1 MTDRQS
7 ILRNKSTAWKIVG
20 AVALPASLCI
30 VVLVMLPQ
38 LRAFFG
44 GPHIQ
49 VKSND
54 HANAFAVDDAGLE
67 KLVADMPHL
76 KILGIYDSPKL
87 TPGGL
92 ESLLSLT
99 ELERLLID
107 DSAVTDESVVAL
119 TKITGLRQLNLDNSQ
134 ITDRGVAMLRELTSL
149 RQVHL
154 KKCDYITDQSIEYLA
169 ELPDLS
175 MLVLVGCRGITDRS
189 FDAFARMPSLTFL
202 VISGT
207 SVSSDAAAKL
217 RDLGIEVIH

>member
-1 MTDRQS
+1 MADRRN
-7 ILRNKSTAWKIVG
+7 ILRNKSAAWKVVG

-30 VVLVMLPQ
+30 VVFVMLPQ
-38 LRAFFG
+38 LRTIFG
-44 GPHIQ
+44 GPYIQ

-54 HANAFAVDDAGLE
+54 HVNAFAVDDAGLE

-87 TPGGL
+87 TPRGL
-92 ESLLSLT
+92 RSLLLLT

-119 TKITGLRQLNLDNSQ
+119 KKLTGLRQLNLDNSQ
-134 ITDRGVAMLRELTSL
+134 ITDRGVAMVREMTSL

-154 KKCDYITDQSIEYLA
+154 KKCGYITDQSIEYLA

-175 MLVLVGCRGITDRS
+175 MLVLVGCRGITDNS
-189 FDAFARMPSLTFL
+189 FDAFVRMPSLTFL
-202 VISGT
+202 IVSGT
-207 SVSSDAAAKL
+207 SVSSHAAAKL
-217 RDLGIEVIH
+217 REFGIEVIH